1 MESITGWRNN
11 KYAVQLLFGIKKV
24 WVRNAHKFLQ
34 CLRKFCGRLKHLSSL
49 GKRMTASKT
58 GKADQKVLP
67 RSGRSVT
74 AVNPEMLQR
83 ADSIVR

>member
-1 MESITGWRNN
+1 
-11 KYAVQLLFGIKKV
+11 
-24 WVRNAHKFLQ
+24 
-34 CLRKFCGRLKHLSSL
+34 
-49 GKRMTASKT
+49 MTASKT